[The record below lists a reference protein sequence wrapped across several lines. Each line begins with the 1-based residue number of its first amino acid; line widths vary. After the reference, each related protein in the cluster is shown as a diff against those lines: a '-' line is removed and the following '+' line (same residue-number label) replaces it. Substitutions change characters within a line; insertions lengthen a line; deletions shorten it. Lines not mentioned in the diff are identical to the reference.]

1 MSKPS
6 NNPMIPK
13 LLTIAVALL
22 SVVSNRTAAQEPPDA
37 GRTNNLRP
45 TDIFRFTNVW
55 TIQLSFTPEQWQAM
69 EPKQAGGPQRGGR
82 RGSFLQGPEGGRNG
96 IAAAFGVVFDY
107 VRADLEFGTNKFKDV
122 GVRYKG
128 NGTFLSSRE

>member
-1 MSKPS
+1 
-6 NNPMIPK
+6 MIPK
-13 LLTIAVALL
+13 LLTIAVTLLPLL
-22 SVVSNRTAAQEPPDA
+22 SIRTEAQESRDA
-37 GRTNNLRP
+37 VRTNSLRP
-45 TDIFRFTNVW
+45 IDIFRFTNVW
-55 TIQLSFTPEQWQAM
+55 TIHLSFTPEQWEAM
-69 EPKQAGGPQRGGR
+69 EPKPGGGPQFGAR

-128 NGTFLSSRE
+128 NGTFLGSREGLKRSR